1 MAYEIGNWL
10 WPTNAILA
18 IFNLIPGFPLDGGR
32 IFRSIIWG
40 ATGSYQ
46 RATRIA
52 ARSGE
57 AFGLLMMAVGIAS
70 ALFGRRA
77 GLGMGP
83 FEGLWIAFIGWFL
96 LTMARQSRAQAN
108 TQGALAGLTA
118 ADIMMADA
126 PTVARDISLEE
137 YSREVTR
144 SKSRIHLVVGNEQ
157 LAGLMSID
165 ALKSVPEAEWAGTSV
180 QAVMLPRDRVHWVA
194 PEENAMSVMERMR
207 QDNLPQMAVV
217 EHDKV
222 VGLVTVE
229 SVAQAIQIRADL
241 ARRGR

>member
-1 MAYEIGNWL
+1 MPHEIGIWL
-10 WPTNAILA
+10 WQVNAGLA
-18 IFNLIPGFPLDGGR
+18 IFNLVPGFPLDGGR
-32 IFRSIIWG
+32 ILRSILWG
-40 ATGSYQ
+40 LTGNYT

-57 AFGLLMMAVGIAS
+57 AVGYAMMALGLGA
-70 ALFGRRA
+70 ALFGRES
-77 GLGMGP
+77 GFGV
-83 FEGLWIAFIGWFL
+83 FQGLWLAFIGWFL
-96 LTMARQSRAQAN
+96 LSMARQSRAQVHA
-108 TQGALAGLTA
+108 QGALAGLTA
-118 ADIMMADA
+118 SDIMMPDA

-157 LAGLMSID
+157 LAGLMSIE

-180 QAVMLPRDRVHWVA
+180 QAVMLPRDRVHWVG
-194 PEENAMSVMERMR
+194 PEDTALSVMERMR
-207 QDNLPQMAVV
+207 QDNLPQVAVV
-217 EHDKV
+217 ANDKV

-241 ARRGR
+241 GRRGRR

>member
-1 MAYEIGNWL
+1 
-10 WPTNAILA
+10 
-18 IFNLIPGFPLDGGR
+18 
-32 IFRSIIWG
+32 
-40 ATGSYQ
+40 
-46 RATRIA
+46 
-52 ARSGE
+52 
-57 AFGLLMMAVGIAS
+57 
-70 ALFGRRA
+70 
-77 GLGMGP
+77 
-83 FEGLWIAFIGWFL
+83 
-96 LTMARQSRAQAN
+96 MARQSRAQAN

-165 ALKSVPEAEWAGTSV
+165 ALKSVPEAEWAETSV